1 MANTVTTQWGMD
13 TRGNIVLLINI
24 IKVIKVLY
32 SYMFCETAKKD
43 NIRENLTSHH
53 GEGGCNYI
61 SYYKLANPN

>member
-32 SYMFCETAKKD
+32 SYMFCETAKKGQYQEKFD
-43 NIRENLTSHH
+43 LSP
-53 GEGGCNYI
+53 GGGGVR
-61 SYYKLANPN
+61 LR